1 MHFPVVWQ
9 IGPVTL
15 SAHVVFEVLA
25 YSLGFQLY
33 RRLQQQ
39 QSQPLR
45 LSSEQKRMLLL
56 GCVLGAI
63 ALAKGLGWLQTPFI
77 LSPEGERVW
86 LPPGKTIVGGL
97 LGGWL
102 GLELSKHWLGL
113 RGSTGDAYV
122 WPLSLGLALG
132 RVGCFLTG
140 LADNTYGLPTSLPWG
155 IDFGDGLLRHP
166 TQLYEILWVLLLAPL
181 VLWLSRHSAPGTAF
195 RCWLAGYLLWRFAA
209 ESLKPVPLLYGG
221 LSAIHWASLLGCAMA
236 LYSAWQ
242 LKRALEPVAS
252 ATDL

>member
-1 MHFPVVWQ
+1 MVWQ
-9 IGPVTL
+9 LGPVTL
-15 SAHVVFEVLA
+15 SAHVVFELLA

-33 RRLQQQ
+33 RWLQQQ
-39 QSQPLR
+39 QGTQLR
-45 LSSEQKRMLLL
+45 LSTEQKLGLLL

-63 ALAKGLGWLQTPFI
+63 VLAKGLGWLQTPFVQEPDG
-77 LSPEGERVW
+77 SRAW

-102 GLELSKHWLGL
+102 GLELVKRWLGI
-113 RGSTGDAYV
+113 RGSTGDVYV

-140 LADNTYGLPTSLPWG
+140 LADNTYGQPTRLPWG
-155 IDFGDGLLRHP
+155 VDFGDGLLRHP
-166 TQLYEILWVLLLAPL
+166 TQLYEMVWVLLLAPL
-181 VLWLSRHSAPGTAF
+181 VLWLSRHRVPGTAF
-195 RCWLAGYLLWRFAA
+195 RYWLAGYLLWRFVA

-221 LSAIHWASLLGCAMA
+221 LSAIHWASLLGCAIA

-242 LKRALEPVAS
+242 LKHQTQLSPAQ
-252 ATDL
+252 TDT